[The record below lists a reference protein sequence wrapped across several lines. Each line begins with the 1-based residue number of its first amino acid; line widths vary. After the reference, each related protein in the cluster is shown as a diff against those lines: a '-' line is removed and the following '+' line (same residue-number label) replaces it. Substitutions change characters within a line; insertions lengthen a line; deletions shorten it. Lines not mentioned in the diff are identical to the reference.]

1 MKAALP
7 LFIFLI
13 ILGSASAEIV
23 SITSTGGVG
32 DEIRRANSV
41 APNIDIDD
49 ESTTVKQINIRT
61 QPGNVF
67 QSFAS
72 PLDPALTTRGVLG
85 TITFKRSPTNPA
97 SPPIAQYYFIDPVLT
112 TTSTG
117 PTGAVI
123 AYTEVDKSPLTLSI
137 LLFLAIGGLFL
148 VTRSGVPPKSKIVV
162 VVVILL
168 ATGFFSFKTTGP
180 TGLVS
185 FEEQSHVLNAFTVTW
200 PGGGP
205 VTFLQ
210 SSATG
215 QCSDGKDNDGDGLT
229 DCDDPGCH
237 SDGDPT
243 NPASC
248 VPTDGM
254 ERDMLEYDHA
264 PTVDGEID
272 AYDQVN
278 FIQYLDGDTTVLRHC
293 IDATCSNQVG
303 LTNCIGDTDPNNDAL
318 ISAADIVFLQTT
330 DLGDVLSIGAG
341 ICFTPT

>member
-1 MKAALP
+1 MKAALSI
-7 LFIFLI
+7 FIFLI

-23 SITSTGGVG
+23 SITSIGEG
-32 DEIRRANSV
+32 DDARKVNSV

-85 TITFKRSPTNPA
+85 TITFRREPVSPFA
-97 SPPIAQYYFIDPVLT
+97 PPIAQYYFIDPVA

-148 VTRSGVPPKSKIVV
+148 VTRTGVPPKSKIAL

-168 ATGFFSFKTTGP
+168 ATAFFSFKTTGP

-185 FEEQSHVLNAFTVTW
+185 FEEQAHVLNAFTVTW

-210 SSATG
+210 ASATG

-229 DCDDPGCH
+229 DCADPGCH

-248 VPTDGM
+248 VPTDGL

-264 PTVDGEID
+264 PVIDGEID

-303 LTNCIGDTDPNNDAL
+303 LTNCIGDTDPNNDGM
-318 ISAADIVFLQTT
+318 INVADIVFLQTN
-330 DLGDVLSIGAG
+330 DLADALSIGAG